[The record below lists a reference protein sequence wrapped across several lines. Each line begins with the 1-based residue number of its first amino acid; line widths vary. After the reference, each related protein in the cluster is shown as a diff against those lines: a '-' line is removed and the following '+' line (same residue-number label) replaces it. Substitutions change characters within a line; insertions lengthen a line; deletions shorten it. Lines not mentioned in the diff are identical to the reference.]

1 MTNLEIFVYFLTVA
15 CNRFSSTGKNE
26 NNKKSDLKKIEN
38 MYITDIVGCLVHKAR
53 SSSVTTFYVFCQ
65 FLSYTPMLGH
75 FLFPFRF
82 CVI

>member
-26 NNKKSDLKKIEN
+26 KDEKSDLKKIEN
-38 MYITDIVGCLVHKAR
+38 MYISDIAGCLVHKGR
-53 SSSVTTFYVFCQ
+53 YSSVITFYVFFQ
-65 FLSYTPMLGH
+65 FLSFTPMLGH

-82 CVI
+82 CLI